1 MSASLLSGAAA
12 GCRCARDPAV
22 GSGMPCLAVAH
33 GLFLHLDQRLHWV
46 LVCRLGPGRLV
57 RRERCRAHMVCAGAR
72 LLADDALRL
81 VPRRLGCR
89 QLQRAGQLCGV
100 PRPQLSSALAPL
112 AAPAL
117 GASRVVRGGVPARA
131 ASLAARANARRAA
144 WLRALLL
151 LACAAAAAAACR
163 VQTGPARA
171 QSWADVY
178 YFCGPDLQYCTCDFT
193 WNARGWGKALLL
205 WNFVLT
211 AALVRPRAPRRAG
224 PCARPRARCPR
235 RPAPPRATLSCRARP
250 QGLQKL
256 VIQVGLGGL
265 LAGAPPPPG
274 RGPAP
279 APRRLRAAWPGAA
292 ADARARVCACAR
304 GGAHARA
311 RRGAGEEVVTKESFI
326 SICWRLIPYWL
337 NNWEQRWG
345 AEVSSMTFELP
356 HFAMELL
363 VVLPVVQAR
372 GPPAAA
378 AG

>member
-1 MSASLLSGAAA
+1 VHATRPLGRGCLVSLLPTACFCTSTKGCTGCLCADWGPGAWCAASAVVHTWYALARGCSRMTRCDWCHAAWAAA
-12 GCRCARDPAV
+12 SC
-22 GSGMPCLAVAH
+22 
-33 GLFLHLDQRLHWV
+33 
-46 LVCRLGPGRLV
+46 
-57 RRERCRAHMVCAGAR
+57 
-72 LLADDALRL
+72 
-81 VPRRLGCR
+81 
-89 QLQRAGQLCGV
+89 
-100 PRPQLSSALAPL
+100 SALASFVAYHDPSFQVRWPRSQL
-112 AAPAL
+112 PRSARRRLSAAACRPARPRSQP
-117 GASRVVRGGVPARA
+117 AQTRGG
-131 ASLAARANARRAA
+131 RAA

-193 WNARGWGKALLL
+193 WNARGWGQALLL

-235 RPAPPRATLSCRARP
+235 RPAPPRATLSCRARA